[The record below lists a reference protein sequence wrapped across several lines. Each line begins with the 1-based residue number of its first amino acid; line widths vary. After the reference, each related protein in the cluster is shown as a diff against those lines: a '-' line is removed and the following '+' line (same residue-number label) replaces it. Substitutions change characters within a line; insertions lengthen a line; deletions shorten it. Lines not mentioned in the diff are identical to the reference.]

1 MSYQVVKRFVD
12 RVRQSA
18 RTPSKQFVMSM
29 DDAQDLANEIAIL
42 LMRENELLKE
52 INTLKSASQVTEIV
66 LGGGSFK

>member
-1 MSYQVVKRFVD
+1 MSYQVVRKFVD

-29 DDAQDLANEIAIL
+29 DDAQDLANEMAIL

-52 INTLKSASQVTEIV
+52 ISELKSASQVTEIV

>member
-1 MSYQVVKRFVD
+1 MSYQVVKKFVD

-52 INTLKSASQVTEIV
+52 INELKSANQITEVV

>member
-29 DDAQDLANEIAIL
+29 DDAQDLANEMAIL

-52 INTLKSASQVTEIV
+52 INALKSASQVTEIV